1 VTSVCYSPFLEQWI
15 GLGLLTNG
23 PERHGERVMV
33 VDPLRGAET
42 LVEVCSPVFIDPAGA
57 RLRG

>member
-1 VTSVCYSPFLEQWI
+1 YSPILGQWI

-23 PERHGERVMV
+23 PERHGEKVMV

-42 LVEVCSPVFIDPAGA
+42 LVEVCSPVFIDPEGA